1 MFSRAALW
9 CFDLAARQI
18 AQERIPEHYRGRVNA
33 QWKSIVG
40 MFDMASFSIAM
51 VYAGKYGMFSVDVI
65 VIYIYVYLFCIEPN
79 T

>member
-18 AQERIPEHYRGRVNA
+18 AQESIPEQYRGRVNA

-51 VYAGKYGMFSVDVI
+51 VYSGMVCMGYNCDYGQR
-65 VIYIYVYLFCIEPN
+65 CIWDMCGV
-79 T
+79 